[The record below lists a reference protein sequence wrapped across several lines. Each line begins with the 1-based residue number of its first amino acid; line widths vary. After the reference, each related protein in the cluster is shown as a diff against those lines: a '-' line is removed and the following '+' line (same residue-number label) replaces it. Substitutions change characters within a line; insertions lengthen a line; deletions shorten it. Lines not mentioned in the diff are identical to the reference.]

1 MAAIKE
7 GTLDL
12 GRWTVDRRF
21 LESYLG
27 ATSDA
32 STVFHELEAVPPLAL
47 AARAIGALLE
57 KLALPAGTVHA
68 AQELECKRLVRLGD
82 EVTCVANLSRP
93 SKRGDWHF
101 ISVSFTMSGKDG
113 QVLVGAKSTVLAPA
127 TEAEGD

>member
-21 LESYLG
+21 LEDYLG
-27 ATSDA
+27 ATFDA
-32 STVFHELEAVPPLAL
+32 SPIYDDLGAIPPLAL

-57 KLALPAGTVHA
+57 ELALPAGTVHA
-68 AQELECKRLVRLGD
+68 AQELDCRRLVKLGE
-82 EVTCVANLSRP
+82 EVTCMATLSRP

-101 ISVSFTMSGKDG
+101 ISVSFTMAGKDG
-113 QVLVGAKSTVLAPA
+113 QVLVGGKSTVLTPA
-127 TEAEGD
+127 SEAGGD